1 MPLFHHRPQR
11 LHAFIQ
17 LTRLNRPVGIYLLL
31 WPVCWALWLAA
42 EGWPGWRNLLIFV
55 LGTVVMRSLGCII
68 NDWADRKFD
77 GHVARTRQRP
87 LVTGLASSRD
97 ALIYAGCLLLLAMLL
112 VSLTNRLTI
121 LLAFGALLLAS
132 LYPFMKRHTHL
143 PQVVLGAAFAWG
155 VPMVFATVLGRVPA
169 TAWLIFLTTLIW
181 TVAYDTLYAMV
192 DREDDLKIGIKSTAI
207 LFGSADRLM
216 VGLLQLLSLLGWTLL
231 GVNFHLGGIYYL
243 AVMAAAVLFGYQ
255 QWLIRDRDPAACLA
269 AFLHNQW
276 VGAALFAGIL
286 LDQMLH

>member
-1 MPLFHHRPQR
+1 MFPRRRP

-17 LTRLNRPVGIYLLL
+17 LTRLDRPIGIYLLL
-31 WPVCWALWLAA
+31 WPVAWALWLAA
-42 EGWPGWRNLLIFV
+42 DGWPGWRHLLVFT

-68 NDWADRKFD
+68 NDWADRDLD

-97 ALIYAGCLLLLAMLL
+97 ALGYGLGLLLLALLL
-112 VSLTNRLTI
+112 VLLTNRLTM
-121 LLAFGALLLAS
+121 LLAIGALLLAA

-143 PQVVLGAAFAWG
+143 PQLVLGAAFAWG
-155 VPMVFATVLGRVPA
+155 VPMVFAAVQGRVPA
-169 TAWLIFLTTLIW
+169 TAWLIYLTTLLW

-207 LFGSADRLM
+207 LFGSADRAM
-216 VGLLQLLSLLGWTLL
+216 VALLQLLSLLGWALI
-231 GVNFHLGGIYYL
+231 GVNFDLGLCYAL
-243 AVMAAAVLFGYQ
+243 AVVVAALLFGHQ
-255 QWLIRDRDPAACLA
+255 QWLIRDRAPAACLA

-276 VGAALFAGIL
+276 VGAVLFVGIV
-286 LDQMLH
+286 LDQLLR

>member
-1 MPLFHHRPQR
+1 MPLFHHRAQR

-17 LTRLNRPVGIYLLL
+17 LTRLDRPIGIYLLL

-42 EGWPGWRNLLIFV
+42 EGWPGWRNLLVFL

-97 ALIYAGCLLLLAMLL
+97 ALIYAGGLLLLAMLL

-155 VPMVFATVLGRVPA
+155 VPMVFAAVLGRVPA

-231 GVNFHLGGIYYL
+231 GVNFHLGAIYYL
-243 AVMAAAVLFGYQ
+243 AVMMAAVLFGHQ